1 MAKIS
6 REASKMHDQAVALI
20 ENGRQLLHSEKLFV
34 LEHWNPQASHNVG
47 KTGTFFTPIDLAC
60 DFAAEV
66 VGVGILVDA
75 CAGIGTLSFAEKIM
89 SQATNNCKRHI
100 CLEIN
105 PEFVKVGKRIL
116 PEVEWIEADVFDA
129 KTWERI
135 GKIDEV
141 ISNPPFVKVDPINFT
156 PRLKSPKGV
165 YAMAEIAMRYAKRAT
180 FIVDQGSCPFVVSGR
195 DFRKEVENSQYK
207 KFREATGVWF
217 EETSIDTSYALDD
230 WEGVKTQVEIVTVRR
245 EQ

>member
-6 REASKMHDQAVALI
+6 KEASKMHDQAVALI
-20 ENGRQLLHSEKLFV
+20 ENGRQLVHAEKLFI

-47 KTGTFFTPIDLAC
+47 KTGTFFTPLDLAC
-60 DFAAEV
+60 DFATEV

-75 CAGIGTLSFAEKIM
+75 CAGIGALSFAEKIM
-89 SQATNNCKRHI
+89 SQATACKRHI

-116 PEVEWIEADVFDA
+116 SEVEWIEADVFDA

-156 PRLKSPKGV
+156 PRLKSSRGV

-180 FIVDQGSCPFVVSGR
+180 FIVDQRSCPFMVSGR
-195 DFRKEVENSQYK
+195 DFRKEVMNKQYET
-207 KFREATGVWF
+207 FRADVGVRF
-217 EETSIDTSYALDD
+217 EETSIDTSYALND
-230 WEGVKTQVEIVTVRR
+230 WVGVKTQVEIVTVRR
-245 EQ
+245 EQE